1 MSLRERLFGRKGR
14 LPELDLAALQGQLA
28 GAVSRYAGRPTEA
41 ELLRARLA
49 DGCRDAGVPPLL
61 PEQFDA
67 LVQELDEE
75 ARRRL
80 AVLASA
86 LDLEAVRG
94 ALGALAEVRPLGGL
108 VGAAFAGLAQQTPLL
123 TLELLRQ
130 SRLRVEELARKF
142 AARLGAALAGESPEE
157 SRRQLERLDYRRLLA
172 QAEQARQAARE
183 RAERVRK
190 LQDEQE
196 QNRPRRGKW

>member
-14 LPELDLAALQGQLA
+14 PPDLDLAVLQTQLA
-28 GAVSRYAGRPTEA
+28 GAVSRHAGRPIEA
-41 ELLRARLA
+41 ELFRARLA

-61 PEQFDA
+61 PEELDA
-67 LVQELDEE
+67 LVRELDEE
-75 ARRRL
+75 AWRRL
-80 AVLASA
+80 AVLTSA

-94 ALGALAEVRPLGGL
+94 VLGALAEVRPLAEL
-108 VGAAFAGLAQQTPLL
+108 VDAAFAGLTRRTPLL

-142 AARLGAALAGESPEE
+142 AAGLGAALAGESPQE
-157 SRRQLERLDYRRLLA
+157 SRRQLERLDYERLLA
-172 QAEQARQAARE
+172 QAERAKEAARE
-183 RAERVRK
+183 RAERLRK

-196 QNRPRRGKW
+196 RTRPRRGKW